1 MRKPGT
7 LRIVM
12 KGSMNING
20 DVIAAG
26 RIEAI
31 HTSGYKAAIVL
42 TGGGSGAVHALLSHP
57 GASRFVLE
65 AQIPYSPEAMFDYLG
80 ERLDSFC
87 SAQSAATMAERA
99 FERALVFSLS
109 SKTNAPFLGASCTAA
124 LQTTRE
130 RKGGDRAFAC
140 IKTRKEKVVRELDI
154 PAGSR
159 LEQEAAVSEAFLVF
173 LAEFLDTHRI

>member
-1 MRKPGT
+1 
-7 LRIVM
+7 M
-12 KGSMNING
+12 KDSMNING
-20 DVIAAG
+20 DAIAAG
-26 RIEAI
+26 RIEAV
-31 HTSGYKAAIVL
+31 HASGYKAAIVV

-80 ERLDSFC
+80 ERIDSFC
-87 SAQSAATMAERA
+87 SARSAATMAERA
-99 FERALVFSLS
+99 FERALGFSLL
-109 SKTNAPFLGASCTAA
+109 SKPKTPFLGISCTAA

-130 RKGGDRAFAC
+130 RKGADRAFAC
-140 IKTRKEKVVRELDI
+140 IKARKEKVIRELEI

-159 LEQEAAVSEAFLVF
+159 LEQEAAVSEAVLVF